1 MNKKLNV
8 VFVPLKNSS
17 QSFKPKI
24 EQKSDW
30 YRDWERAK
38 EEREE
43 RFASPVAEREKD
55 EK

>member
-8 VFVPLKNSS
+8 VFVPFNSSS

-24 EQKSDW
+24 EQKTSW
-30 YRDWERAK
+30 QNDWEKAQ

-43 RFASPVAEREKD
+43 RLAQLVEERQKNE
-55 EK
+55 E